1 MQNPR
6 LRRKVVA
13 GLGHLHQGV
22 DDMPRI
28 RVRALELMEVEHV
41 GEQRRLVDLEHVV
54 PERRL
59 DACDTVTDTN
69 CYV

>member
-1 MQNPR
+1 MQHPR

-13 GLGHLHQGV
+13 RLDHLHQGA
-22 DDMPRI
+22 DDMSRI
-28 RVRALELMEVEHV
+28 RVGALELMEVEHV

-59 DACDTVTDTN
+59 DACDTVTDMN

>member
-1 MQNPR
+1 MQHPR
-6 LRRKVVA
+6 LRRKLA
-13 GLGHLHQGV
+13 ARLDHLHQGA
-22 DDMPRI
+22 DDMSGI

-41 GEQRRLVDLEHVV
+41 GEQRRLVDLEHVA

-59 DACDTVTDTN
+59 GACDTVADTN